1 MQRHATLAVPL
12 AATHLSAAETTR
24 ALDTDALGTG
34 LASGLNGLAHGA
46 TEGDAALELLGDG
59 LSHQHGVELR
69 TLDLDH
75 VDGQVA
81 LGDAGDLLELGAET
95 VDLGA
100 LLADDDAR
108 TSGEDDDLHLIAGAL
123 DLNAGDGGAGE
134 TLLEEATDLDIVAE
148 SLSVI
153 LLSEPAGAPV
163 LGDAEA
169 EASGIDF
176 LTHDA

>member
-1 MQRHATLAVPL
+1 VCSGTRPSRYHSRRPI
-12 AATHLSAAETTR
+12 SETTG
-24 ALDTDALGTG
+24 ALDTDALGAS
-34 LASGLNGLAHGA
+34 LASRLDGLAHSA
-46 TEGDAALELLGDG
+46 AEGHAALELLSDG
-59 LSHQHGVELR
+59 LSNEDGVELGA
-69 TLDLDH
+69 LDLDD
-75 VDGQVA
+75 VDGEVA
-81 LGDAGDLLELGAET
+81 LGHAGNALELGAET

-100 LLADDDAR
+100 LLADDNAR
-108 TSGEDDDLHLIAGAL
+108 TSGEDDDLHLVAGAL

-134 TLLEEATDLDIVAE
+134 ALLEEAADLDIVAE

-163 LGDAEA
+163 LGDAKT